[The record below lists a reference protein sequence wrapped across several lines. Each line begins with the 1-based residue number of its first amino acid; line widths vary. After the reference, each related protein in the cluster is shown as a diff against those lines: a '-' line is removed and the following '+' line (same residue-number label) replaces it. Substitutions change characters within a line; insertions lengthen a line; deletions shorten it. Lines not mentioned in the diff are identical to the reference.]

1 MKHITL
7 LWPIFVL
14 ILFGSSGSAEEADG
28 AADGLVLLVDYQ
40 QPGQPS
46 NIIRVT
52 IENRSKKPRSV
63 VPPAD
68 IKRPWGAGWW
78 YCGSYQ
84 FYLHSAT
91 LGLRKYVCDTPR
103 PPAAMPLPTSSP
115 QYCVCRPCG
124 VGRERAKPEVEPY
137 AGRNHER

>member
-7 LWPIFVL
+7 LLPFFVL
-14 ILFGSSGSAEEADG
+14 ILFGSSGSAEETG
-28 AADGLVLLVDYQ
+28 GTADGLVLLVDYQ

-68 IKRPWGAGWW
+68 IKHPWGAGWW

-103 PPAAMPLPTSSP
+103 PPAAMPLPSP
-115 QYCVCRPCG
+115 P
-124 VGRERAKPEVEPY
+124 
-137 AGRNHER
+137 